1 MHQHIGIAA
10 RLASLLVLLP
20 ALLVAATAATGQ
32 SAVIFKCTQPDG
44 RTEYSN
50 VPCGPD
56 EHVDYITGE
65 SFSVV
70 GRRGS
75 ERAIPPPL
83 SPRATQRQRFMAR
96 EAEQSTER

>member
-1 MHQHIGIAA
+1 MHQRIGSAA
-10 RLASLLVLLP
+10 RLVVVLVPLLASLQ
-20 ALLVAATAATGQ
+20 ASAQ
-32 SAVIFKCTQPDG
+32 SGIVYKCTQPDG

-56 EHVDYITGE
+56 EEVDFITGE

-96 EAEQSTER
+96 EAEQSGGR